1 MKANQAGLSLVE
13 LMVSLVI
20 AAGLIITFAGLYLTT
35 VQLMASANNTATASN
50 FAYSIL
56 RKYANSKPADSWFT
70 CDDISDPGNFDD
82 NGPKT
87 APMSSPLNY
96 AASLNDGRWNTAA
109 PGTKIVNAS
118 SVLNASSQQILPPI
132 STSQPATYTVTV
144 WAPYGCTAVD
154 WGRPIKVQVDVN
166 YGPSP
171 GTKTVSHASY
181 ASF

>member
-1 MKANQAGLSLVE
+1 MKTNQAGLSLVE

-35 VQLMASANNTATASN
+35 IQLMASANNAATASN

-56 RKYANSKPADSWFT
+56 RQYVNSKSANSWFT

-82 NGPKT
+82 NGPK
-87 APMSSPLNY
+87 S
-96 AASLNDGRWNTAA
+96 ASLNDGRWNTNA
-109 PGTKIVNAS
+109 PGTTIVNAN
-118 SVLNASSQQILPPI
+118 SVLNASSQPILPPI

-144 WAPYGCTAVD
+144 WAPYGCTTVD

-166 YGPSP
+166 YGMSP
-171 GTKTVSHASY
+171 NTKTVSHASY